1 MKALYCKILESKL
14 FLEINK
20 VYDYDYLF
28 LDPKFNN
35 GKIGEYE
42 IFVYC
47 WGISA
52 FPQGIYSFTKEQFDN
67 HFITLKQLRKLKLHN
82 INENN
87 ESNL

>member
-1 MKALYCKILESKL
+1 MKAFYYKILESKL
-14 FLEINK
+14 FLEVNK
-20 VYDYDYLF
+20 FYEYDYLF

-52 FPQGIYSFTKEQFDN
+52 APQGIYRFTKEQFDN
-67 HFITLKQLRKLKLHN
+67 HFITLKELRKQKIERL
-82 INENN
+82 NEKM
-87 ESNL
+87 